1 MQPHFTG
8 ISLITDDVPSLAAF
22 YAALLDT
29 HVEGGDPF
37 ARVAVPGAELSFFSS
52 QGMESMVPGSAAAG
66 TRGGLTLEFRVTEV
80 DARHERLLSQG
91 VPVLKPPTTQAWG
104 RRSVWLRDP
113 DGNIVN
119 LYQDA

>member
-1 MQPHFTG
+1 MTTQTN
-8 ISLITDDVPSLAAF
+8 
-22 YAALLDT
+22 ALRGQM
-29 HVEGGDPF
+29 H
-37 ARVAVPGAELSFFSS
+37 
-52 QGMESMVPGSAAAG
+52 GMELWNRKNLQRDATGVGLLRRSGG
-66 TRGGLTLEFRVTEV
+66 TRFRVTEV
-80 DARHERLLSQG
+80 DARHERLLSRG